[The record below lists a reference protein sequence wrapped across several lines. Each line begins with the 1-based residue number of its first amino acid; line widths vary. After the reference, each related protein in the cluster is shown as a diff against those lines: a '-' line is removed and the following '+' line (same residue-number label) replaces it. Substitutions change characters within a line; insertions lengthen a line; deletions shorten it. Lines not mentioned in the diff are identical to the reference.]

1 MPVLNNALAGAAGSG
16 GDAGF
21 QIKRSLR
28 FDHAG
33 DAAYLERTYG
43 GGNRQVWTWSGW
55 VKRSGTGWLFVSGSD
70 NEAIYFNG
78 GTLVCSRYSGS
89 FSYYLETEASF
100 EDNSAW
106 YHICV
111 VHNHQESTSSERVK
125 VFVNGVR
132 ETQFKAGASYP
143 GPNAEYETND
153 NNAKCRVGRY
163 LNGYLAEVHFLDGQ
177 TPTINTDDS
186 LGTITGVANREYLG
200 DFGEFD
206 ENSVWQ
212 PKEYTGSYGT
222 LPGQPNGFYL
232 KFANASTS
240 ATLGEDS
247 SGRNNH
253 LTPYG
258 ISNGVNNVNIT
269 GYTVT
274 SGPGTGPNDPALS
287 FNGVTNNGNYAH
299 GFGTHYVHIT
309 TTSNPISV
317 TSTDTLTI
325 YWSTSS
331 TNPRDA
337 TLELIIGGTA
347 YTYTTFTNT
356 GQGNV
361 QNNTVTIGQNG
372 TIGAIK
378 LNEASA
384 SSPGELHI
392 RAIALNGTML
402 VGNAEMD
409 QMLDSPS
416 NYDDGANVG
425 GNYATLQPYC
435 RHSGTLSKCNLRF
448 VASPD
453 SSRNEATIAVKSG
466 KYYWEAKAIT
476 NMQTHTIG
484 GRIGIC
490 QSNKLEITNAENVE
504 FDIDWHA
511 NSGVRLRRQGY
522 SSVSLGT
529 GTNYNDGDIIG
540 VALDVDNST
549 VKFYKNGSLAYNI
562 DFSSYLTAGSEF
574 LTAHSWGYFTSTW
587 VYNFGSKPFA
597 HAAPSGYK
605 TLCSTN
611 LTTPTIADGR
621 DYYDAKLWTGNST
634 DQRAITGYQFSPD
647 LVYIKRRNATYGG
660 IMMDTV
666 RGLNS
671 GHAGTLYTNA
681 TNSEDTGATSSIRSF
696 NSDGFNLGTDGGI
709 NYNNSTYIGWAWDA
723 GTSTDTNNTSG
734 SITPSGV
741 RANQSAGF
749 SIVTY
754 TGTGSNATVGHGLNA
769 PVEFLITKDRSNANS
784 WHIQHSATGG
794 TKALFLNGTGAAVAN
809 GAYWNNTSPTS
820 SVFSVGTA
828 DGMNGNGSDYVAYC
842 WTPVAG
848 YSAMGEYDGNGSTDG
863 PFIHTGFRVAWLL
876 LKCHT
881 ASELWMLHDSTR
893 DPDNVVSKLLQ
904 PHTSDAEI
912 DSTTNYGVDF
922 LSNGFKF
929 RSSSNRN
936 NGSGKSYVY
945 IAFAENPF
953 QANGGLA
960 R

>member
-1 MPVLNNALAGAAGSG
+1 MSVFHNNVLAGAAGQSSG
-16 GDAGF
+16 GAAAAAGP
-21 QIKRSLR
+21 IKSLR
-28 FDHAG
+28 FNPG
-33 DAAYLERTYG
+33 DSAYLNRTFSSGNRRTFTYSYWIKEVGKGSSPYNNPHVLWSGTSVETRGGIVHRGTGSDANKLYIFNQVSNTTNMSVWSNSLHRDFSAWKHIVWSIDTTQATSTNRVKLYINGVQETLNFVTTPAQNLQLQINVNQEHRIGRGTPDDYGNFYLADIHFINGSALDATSFGAFDSNGVWQAAAYSGTYG
-43 GGNRQVWTWSGW
+43 TNDFHLLDFANESTIGHDSSGNNNDFTANN
-55 VKRSGTGWLFVSGSD
+55 LSD
-70 NEAIYFNG
+70 VDGI
-78 GTLVCSRYSGS
+78 L
-89 FSYYLETEASF
+89 
-100 EDNSAW
+100 
-106 YHICV
+106 
-111 VHNHQESTSSERVK
+111 ESTSNFSGSGTNYGSISVLLDNDTTTGYGAQAGTVTYTPASAITVSSQIKFWYSTDQSNTRFRVNSGNWITLSDP
-125 VFVNGVR
+125 NGV
-132 ETQFKAGASYP
+132 
-143 GPNAEYETND
+143 
-153 NNAKCRVGRY
+153 
-163 LNGYLAEVHFLDGQ
+163 
-177 TPTINTDDS
+177 
-186 LGTITGVANREYLG
+186 
-200 DFGEFD
+200 
-206 ENSVWQ
+206 
-212 PKEYTGSYGT
+212 
-222 LPGQPNGFYL
+222 
-232 KFANASTS
+232 
-240 ATLGEDS
+240 
-247 SGRNNH
+247 
-253 LTPYG
+253 
-258 ISNGVNNVNIT
+258 
-269 GYTVT
+269 
-274 SGPGTGPNDPALS
+274 
-287 FNGVTNNGNYAH
+287 GNY
-299 GFGTHYVHIT
+299 THSFSGSLTKIEWNAP
-309 TTSNPISV
+309 SSSELISV
-317 TSTDTLTI
+317 HQIEIDSKPLISASVLAGNDVSFDAPTNGDQTDTG
-325 YWSTSS
+325 
-331 TNPRDA
+331 A
-337 TLELIIGGTA
+337 GGE
-347 YTYTTFTNT
+347 
-356 GQGNV
+356 V
-361 QNNTVTIGQNG
+361 
-372 TIGAIK
+372 
-378 LNEASA
+378 S
-384 SSPGELHI
+384 
-392 RAIALNGTML
+392 
-402 VGNAEMD
+402 
-409 QMLDSPS
+409 
-416 NYDDGANVG
+416 
-425 GNYATLQPYC
+425 GNYCVFNP
-435 RHSGTLSKCNLRF
+435 LSNRRLGVLSDGNLKTVF
-448 VASPD
+448 SSD
-453 SSRNEATIAVKSG
+453 STRAEGTIAVNSG
-466 KYYWEAKAIT
+466 KFYWEAEAIT

-490 QSNKLEITNAENVE
+490 QTNKLSITSAENVE